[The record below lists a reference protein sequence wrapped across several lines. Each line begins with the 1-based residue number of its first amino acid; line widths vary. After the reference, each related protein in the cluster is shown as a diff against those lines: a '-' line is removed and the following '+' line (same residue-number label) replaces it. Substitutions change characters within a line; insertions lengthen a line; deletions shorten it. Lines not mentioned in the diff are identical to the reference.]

1 MDVCL
6 QKVFNKKAETEF
18 EKRYQGNKKLMEEY
32 VKLKPNGDLAQ
43 QYKKRLKT
51 MTLEKEKEVVREE
64 YRKFFCNP
72 TCKGTVFEPGDP
84 NQLSSAFIQALVKE
98 AKRKFRPPTMSIEL
112 ERRKEI
118 FGKNKNVLEGNFY
131 KGLNAKTRKKLR
143 ASGAISGCKRVH
155 INDPPM

>member
-1 MDVCL
+1 MEVCL
-6 QKVFNKKAETEF
+6 QKVFNKKAEAAF
-18 EKRYQGNKKLMEEY
+18 EKTYQGNKKLMEMV
-32 VKLKPNGDLAQ
+32 VKLKPEGDLAK
-43 QYKKRLKT
+43 QYKKTLKN
-51 MTLEKEKEVVREE
+51 MTFEKEKAAMREE

-84 NQLSSAFIQALVKE
+84 NKLSPTFIKELIKE
-98 AKRKFRPPTMSIEL
+98 AKRRFRKNTIPIEL

-131 KGLNAKTRKKLR
+131 KGLNAKTRKRLR
-143 ASGAISGCKRVH
+143 ASGAISGCKKVH

>member
-1 MDVCL
+1 M
-6 QKVFNKKAETEF
+6 QKVFNKKAEVAF
-18 EKRYQGNKKLMEEY
+18 EKGFYGRKRLMEDY
-32 VKLKPNGDLAQ
+32 VKTFPNGNLAS
-43 QYKKRLKT
+43 QYKKTLKT
-51 MTLEKEKEVVREE
+51 MTLEKEKAAMREE

-84 NQLSSAFIQALVKE
+84 NKLSPTFIQELIKE
-98 AKRKFRPPTMSIEL
+98 AKRKFRPPTISIEL

-118 FGKNKNVLEGNFY
+118 FGTKTQVLEDSFY

-143 ASGAISGCKRVH
+143 SSGAISGCKRVH

>member
-1 MDVCL
+1 MEECM
-6 QKVFNKKAETEF
+6 QKVFNKKAMIAF
-18 EKRYQGNKKLMEEY
+18 EKGYQGRKRLMEMV
-32 VKLKPNGDLAQ
+32 VKLKPNSDLAK
-43 QYKKRLKT
+43 QYKKTLKN
-51 MTLEKEKEVVREE
+51 MTLERENEAIREE

-84 NQLSSAFIQALVKE
+84 NQLSPTFIKELIKE

-118 FGKNKNVLEGNFY
+118 FGKNKNVLEENFY
-131 KGLNAKTRKKLR
+131 KGLNAKTRKRLR